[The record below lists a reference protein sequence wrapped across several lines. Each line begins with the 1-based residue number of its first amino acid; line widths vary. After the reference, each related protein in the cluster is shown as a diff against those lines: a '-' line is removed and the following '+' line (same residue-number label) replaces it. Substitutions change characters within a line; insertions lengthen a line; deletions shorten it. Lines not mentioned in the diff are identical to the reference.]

1 MWVSIVFILFAVLI
15 FVIVRAHY
23 LANKEL
29 VEKFEEIQQKTMSK
43 FDRFSVIIRTF
54 ETVKNVKPS
63 PNELHALYDHL
74 SGKEKYTSEDVE
86 GIILNDVKLKR
97 IVDAFIKRNSTSPDV
112 DVDANAESQTS
123 TSNNIRNEPVMTSVY
138 EDDAGVLVEK
148 SYSMLLPGEI
158 LTSDNKEFLMYK
170 FQKFGND
177 ITKFEEYIT
186 TNDEY
191 KNNIRKRIATE
202 FAKHS
207 ASDELDA
214 KMFKIARPDT
224 TESTLK
230 VAAPKSDDSKLSC
243 KDLED
248 EHVLAKLINERNLA
262 QLKYDCLRGT
272 SKQAGVSDNM
282 VLLPDQKWN
291 IPQQRPEVCRMSG
304 EFSYKPSTEQTALIG
319 TLLDDAKDTQVGTIL
334 PEFEFKEK

>member
-29 VEKFEEIQQKTMSK
+29 VEKFEEIQQNAMSK
-43 FDRFSVIIRTF
+43 FDRFSVIIKTF
-54 ETVKNVKPS
+54 ESVKKVKPS
-63 PNELHALYDHL
+63 PNELHALYDHM
-74 SGKEKYTSEDVE
+74 SGKEKYTSD
-86 GIILNDVKLKR
+86 DVKVIISNDTELKK
-97 IVDAFIKRNSTSPDV
+97 IVDAFVKRNSTSPDV
-112 DVDANAESQTS
+112 DVDANAETQTS
-123 TSNNIRNEPVMTSVY
+123 TSNDIRY
-138 EDDAGVLVEK
+138 EVDEDEAGVLVEK
-148 SYSMLLPGEI
+148 SYSMMLPGEK
-158 LTSDNKEFLMYK
+158 LTSDNKDFLMYK
-170 FQKFGND
+170 LQKFGND
-177 ITKFEEYIT
+177 ITKLEEYIT

-191 KNNIRKRIATE
+191 KNYIKKRIDSE

-207 ASDELDA
+207 PSDMLDA
-214 KMFKIARPDT
+214 KTFKIARPDVAET
-224 TESTLK
+224 TLK
-230 VAAPKSDDSKLSC
+230 VAPKSDDGKLSC

-248 EHVLAKLINERNLA
+248 EHVLAKIINERNLA

-282 VLLPDQKWN
+282 VLLPDQKWSV
-291 IPQQRPEVCRMSG
+291 PQERPEVCRMSG
-304 EFSYKPSTEQTALIG
+304 EFSYKPSMEQTALIG

>member
-29 VEKFEEIQQKTMSK
+29 VEKFEEIQQNTMSK

-54 ETVKNVKPS
+54 ESVKKVKPS
-63 PNELHALYDHL
+63 PNELHALYDHM
-74 SGKEKYTSEDVE
+74 SGKEKYTSD
-86 GIILNDVKLKR
+86 DVKVIISNDTELKK
-97 IVDAFIKRNSTSPDV
+97 IVDAFVKRNSTSPDV
-112 DVDANAESQTS
+112 DVDANAETQTS
-123 TSNNIRNEPVMTSVY
+123 TSNDIRY
-138 EDDAGVLVEK
+138 EVDEDEAGVLVEK
-148 SYSMLLPGEI
+148 SYSMMLPGEK
-158 LTSDNKEFLMYK
+158 LTSDNKDFLMYK
-170 FQKFGND
+170 LQKFGND
-177 ITKFEEYIT
+177 ITKLEEYIT

-191 KNNIRKRIATE
+191 KNYIKKRIDSE

-207 ASDELDA
+207 PSDMLDA
-214 KMFKIARPDT
+214 KTFKIARPDVAET
-224 TESTLK
+224 TLK
-230 VAAPKSDDSKLSC
+230 VAPKSDDGKLSC

-248 EHVLAKLINERNLA
+248 EHVLAKIINERNLA

-282 VLLPDQKWN
+282 VLLPDQKWSV
-291 IPQQRPEVCRMSG
+291 PQERPEVCRMSG
-304 EFSYKPSTEQTALIG
+304 EFSYKPSMEQTALIG